1 MRPIGNNKQDY
12 ILKTKHITVTIVN
25 KNDLNVPIKRQEISD
40 CKMQIYSV
48 SILKK
53 TQIVQK

>member
-12 ILKTKHITVTIVN
+12 ILTVTIVN